1 MRKEEREVTRI
12 AEDLGVL
19 NARVVPGDPHAR
31 LIGTVDGHQISIV
44 VSLSKAFSCRRTCFA
59 SKATSAGKYRKR
71 NQRDPLPLAP

>member
-1 MRKEEREVTRI
+1 VRKEEREVTRI

-44 VSLSKAFSCRRTCFA
+44 VSLSKAFSCRRNMLCLKGNIRREIQ
-59 SKATSAGKYRKR
+59 KAKST
-71 NQRDPLPLAP
+71 